1 MLLNEPPRSQGDV
14 NFMLLGIP
22 IRIHWMFWLMALVF
36 GSSSEGPKELLIW
49 VAALLV
55 SILVHELG
63 HAAVMRMYGLHPSI
77 TLYGMG
83 GVTTHNW
90 AQPFGVRPV
99 LGPLEQIAI
108 SLAGPMAG
116 FLLAGAICGG
126 IVLSRHQLLIHFG
139 LPFGINILPLDI
151 IGSLLMTDLIRLIL
165 FISIFWGLVNLLP
178 VYPLD
183 GGQIAR
189 ELLML
194 FSPRD
199 GFRLSLI
206 LSVMVGV
213 LLALVGWVLWKSIF
227 AALLFGFLAYQS
239 FAILQGYSG
248 PRR

>member
-1 MLLNEPPRSQGDV
+1 
-14 NFMLLGIP
+14 MLLGIP
-22 IRIHWMFWLMALVF
+22 VRIHWMFWLMALVL
-36 GSSSEGPKELLIW
+36 GSNSEGAKELLIW

-63 HAAVMRMYGLHPSI
+63 HAAVMRMYGLQPSI

-99 LGPLEQIAI
+99 LGPLEQIAV

-116 FLLAGAICGG
+116 FLLAGAVCGG
-126 IVLSRHQLLIHFG
+126 IVLSGHRLLVHFG
-139 LPFGINILPLDI
+139 LPYGINVIPLE
-151 IGSLLMTDLIRLIL
+151 IGSLLLTDLIRQIL
-165 FISIFWGLVNLLP
+165 FISIFWGLVNLMP

-194 FSPRD
+194 VNPRD
-199 GFRLSLI
+199 GFRQSLMLST
-206 LSVMVGV
+206 MVGV
-213 LLALVGWVLWKSIF
+213 LLALVGWVLWQSMF
-227 AALLFGFLAYQS
+227 AAFLFGFLAYQS
-239 FAILQGYSG
+239 FAMLQGYSG
-248 PRR
+248 RGR